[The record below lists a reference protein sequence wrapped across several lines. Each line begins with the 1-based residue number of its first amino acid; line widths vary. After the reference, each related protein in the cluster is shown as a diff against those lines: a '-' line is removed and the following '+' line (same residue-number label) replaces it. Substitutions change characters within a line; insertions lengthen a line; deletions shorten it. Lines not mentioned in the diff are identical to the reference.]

1 MEARLHRPVVLV
13 VLDGWGLAAPG
24 PGNAIYLANTPNFDR
39 LWASYPRTE
48 LKTCEEAVG
57 LPKGQMG
64 NSEVGHMNLG
74 AGFIVYQDLTLID
87 RAVEDGTI
95 YSNEAL
101 VKAMEHARTRESA
114 LHFMG
119 LIGNGGVHSHSRHLF
134 ALLDM
139 AARFGLRKVF
149 VHAFTDGRDTPPD
162 SGLGFV
168 KELEEATARIDVGRI
183 ASVSGRYYAMDRD
196 KRWDRVKLAYD
207 AIVHGVGRT
216 APSAEEA
223 IIRSYREGTTDEFIV
238 PCVILDASG
247 KPVGQVRD
255 GDAVV
260 HFNFRADRAR
270 QLTKAF
276 VLPDFHEFDRGKPLE
291 DLLFVTM
298 TEYEEGLPVLVAFRS
313 LEVKNPLAKI
323 ISDHG
328 LTQFHVAE
336 TEKYAH
342 VTYFLNCGYET
353 PFPGEDRLL
362 VPSPKV
368 ATYDLKPEMSAP
380 EVTDVAVERIRSGK
394 YDFVVINYANCD
406 MVGHTG
412 VIEAAKRAAEAVD
425 QGVGRVVDATLAL
438 GGILVVTA
446 DHGNAEQMIDPL
458 TGGPHTAHSMN
469 PAPAILVAPEDSP
482 YRKVR
487 LRPPLRRLCDV
498 TLTVLE
504 LLALPPAPEMTCA
517 SLIDRPAGPE

>member
-1 MEARLHRPVVLV
+1 MARLHRPIVLV
-13 VLDGWGLAAPG
+13 VLDGWGLAPPG
-24 PGNAIYLANTPNFDR
+24 PGNAIYLAHTPNFDR
-39 LWASYPRTE
+39 LWATYPHTE

-87 RAVEDGTI
+87 KAIEDGTLFA
-95 YSNEAL
+95 NEAL
-101 VKAMEHARTRESA
+101 TKAMEHARARGSS
-114 LHFMG
+114 LHLMG
-119 LIGNGGVHSHSRHLF
+119 LVGTGGVHSHSRHLY
-134 ALLDM
+134 ALLEM
-139 AARFGLRKVF
+139 AHRFELSKVF
-149 VHAFTDGRDTPPD
+149 VHVFTDGRDTPPD

-168 KELEEATARIDVGRI
+168 RELEGFMRQLGTGRI
-183 ASVSGRYYAMDRD
+183 ATVSGRYYAMDRD
-196 KRWDRVKLAYD
+196 KRWDRIKLAYD

-216 APSAEEA
+216 APSAVEA
-223 IIRSYREGTTDEFIV
+223 IERSYREGVTDEFIV
-238 PCVILDASG
+238 PCVIVEEG
-247 KPVGQVRD
+247 TPVGRASH
-255 GDAVV
+255 GDAFV

-270 QLTKAF
+270 QLTKAL
-276 VLPDFHEFDRGKPLE
+276 VLEDFNEFDRGEPLKE
-291 DLLFVTM
+291 ILFVTM

-313 LEVKNPLAKI
+313 MEVKNPLAKI

-353 PFPGEDRLL
+353 PFQGEDRLL

-380 EVTDVAVERIRSGK
+380 EVTEVAVDRIRSGR

-412 VIEAAKRAAEAVD
+412 VIEAAKLAAEAVD
-425 QGVGRVVDATLAL
+425 RGLGLVVDATLAM
-438 GGILVVTA
+438 GGALIVTA
-446 DHGNAEQMIDPL
+446 DHGNAEQMIDPE

-469 PAPAILVAPEDSP
+469 PAPCILVAPDGSP
-482 YRKVR
+482 YRRAR
-487 LRPPLRRLCDV
+487 LRPPYGRLCDV
-498 TLTVLE
+498 TLTVLR
-504 LLALPPAPEMTCA
+504 LLDLPPAKEMTCT
-517 SLIDRPAGPE
+517 SLIEALGQP